1 MNNTTRPVEQRQL
14 KLNEFK
20 AAYKTLKTGVPW
32 VDHLLLGLLYSIESW
47 IIDERVENE
56 VSEAI
61 NEVVLPPMPD
71 MVSPVY
77 TETLSKTSES
87 LPEMRLTAP
96 WYIDGAGER
105 SEP

>member
-1 MNNTTRPVEQRQL
+1 VEQRRL

-20 AAYKTLKTGVPW
+20 TLYKTLKTGVPW
-32 VDHLLLGLLYSIESW
+32 LDHLLLGLLYSIESW

-56 VSEAI
+56 VNEAI
-61 NEVVLPPMPD
+61 NTYKSLHTSPPVLP
-71 MVSPVY
+71 VF
-77 TETLSKTSES
+77 TETPSATSES

>member
-1 MNNTTRPVEQRQL
+1 VEQRRL

-47 IIDERVENE
+47 IIDERVKNE

-61 NEVVLPPMPD
+61 KEVVLPPPPD

-77 TETLSKTSES
+77 TETPSKTSES
-87 LPEMRLTAP
+87 LQEMRLTAP
-96 WYIDGAGER
+96 WYIDTVE
-105 SEP
+105 EPKGR

>member
-1 MNNTTRPVEQRQL
+1 MEQRRL

-32 VDHLLLGLLYSIESW
+32 VDHLLLGLLSFLEGKLIN
-47 IIDERVENE
+47 ERVENE
-56 VSEAI
+56 VNEAI
-61 NEVVLPPMPD
+61 NTYKSLHTPPPVLP
-71 MVSPVY
+71 VF
-77 TETLSKTSES
+77 TETPSELVNSSSKTSES